1 MCLSLGIEPKQLR
14 TLLIFFSKVL
24 IAGDCLA
31 GVSLAA
37 TAIPLL
43 PLLLLPMLLS
53 LLPLSLQMVHVRYI
67 V

>member
-14 TLLIFFSKVL
+14 TLLIFFSKVV

-31 GVSLAA
+31 GVPFVAA
-37 TAIPLL
+37 VIPLL
-43 PLLLLPMLLS
+43 PLLLLPILLP
-53 LLPLSLQMVHVRYI
+53 LLPLSLQMVHVMYI